1 MKRHPSLI
9 RLSKEHHDGLILAQ
23 ILKKDAP
30 VYRGMPDNPEGK
42 KKYTLNFYKT
52 ELIKH
57 FESEEKIL
65 IPEIKGRNITIDK
78 LCDRVLNEHN
88 KLNSYIE
95 KLMEDDNYEEILNQ
109 FGILL
114 ESHIRMEEREL
125 FEEIQNQFD
134 DEFLNRLES
143 KLS

>member
-23 ILKKDAP
+23 IVKKDAP
-30 VYRGMPDNPEGK
+30 VYKGMPANPEGK
-42 KKYTLNFYKT
+42 KEYTLNFYKT
-52 ELIKH
+52 DLIKH
-57 FESEEKIL
+57 FEVEERIL
-65 IPEIKGRNITIDK
+65 IPEIKGHNNAIDK
-78 LCDRVLNEHN
+78 LCDKVLDEH
-88 KLNSYIE
+88 KELNSYIE
-95 KLMEDDNYEEILNQ
+95 KLLEDDNYEEILNQ

-125 FEEIQNQFD
+125 FEEIQKQFD

>member
-23 ILKKDAP
+23 LIKKDAP
-30 VYRGMPDNPEGK
+30 IYKGMPSSPKGK
-42 KKYTLNFYKT
+42 KEYTLHFYKT

-57 FESEEKIL
+57 FEVEERIL
-65 IPEIKGRNITIDK
+65 IPEIKDHNNTIDK
-78 LCDRVLNEHN
+78 LCDKVLDEHK

-95 KLMEDDNYEEILNQ
+95 KLLEDDAYEEILNQ

-125 FEEIQNQFD
+125 FEEIQKQFD
-134 DEFLNRLES
+134 HEFLNRLEA

>member
-1 MKRHPSLI
+1 MKRHPGLI

-30 VYRGMPDNPEGK
+30 VYKGMPSSPEGK
-42 KKYTLNFYKT
+42 REYTLHFFKT

-57 FESEEKIL
+57 FEVEERIL
-65 IPEIKGRNITIDK
+65 IPEIKDHNNKIDK
-78 LCDRVLNEHN
+78 LCDKVLDQHK

-95 KLMEDDNYEEILNQ
+95 KLLEDDAYEEILNQ

-125 FEEIQNQFD
+125 FEEIQKQFD
-134 DEFLNRLES
+134 DEFLNRLEA